1 MKASQVR
8 NDSEYQKF
16 KTLFTKI
23 CDSYDA
29 QQWVNEAKLLYN
41 ARLSVRIKD
50 SKGQFSPQLLMDA
63 SAIDLSSRSRL
74 AFIAAELKLKL
85 SKMSSLLDAIY
96 SYIYT
101 NYCGNIRTIEEK
113 KQFISLVLK
122 RYYKVYD
129 DDNSALEFIE
139 SFIKDIDQ
147 AGYGLKNM
155 IECMKLLSETKGKV
169 V

>member
-16 KTLFTKI
+16 KTVFTKI
-23 CDSYDA
+23 SGSYDLG
-29 QQWVNEAKLLYN
+29 QWVDEAKILYN
-41 ARLSVRIKD
+41 ARLATRIKD
-50 SKGQFSPQLLMDA
+50 SKGQFSAQLLMDA

-74 AFIAAELKLKL
+74 AYIAAELRLKL

-101 NYCGNIRTIEEK
+101 NYCSEIRTIEEK

-122 RYYKVYD
+122 RYYKIYD
-129 DDNSALEFIE
+129 DGNSALEFIE

-147 AGYGLKNM
+147 SGYALKNM
-155 IECMKLLSETKGKV
+155 IECMKLLSETKGKII
-169 V
+169 